1 MSARRRGSPPRAAP
15 PHLKAIAPI
24 VSPPGNLWR
33 NEPVYGGAFLLGMG
47 EWLVGMGL
55 RSWQVGEFMTIFSE
69 QQDYF
74 EALPLASLP
83 ERAGT
88 TSTWWPELMKHPT
101 FDDFWKQGSYDN
113 WSEIAAPALNITRLV
128 GHELPRRAAQ
138 LREHEA
144 RGRDA
149 RCARR
154 PEARDRSVAAL
165 GQQRTAAATASTSAS
180 TRSSSSTTTS
190 RASSTAG

>member
-1 MSARRRGSPPRAAP
+1 
-15 PHLKAIAPI
+15 
-24 VSPPGNLWR
+24 
-33 NEPVYGGAFLLGMG
+33 MG

-113 WSEIAAPALNITRLV
+113 WSEIAAPALNITGWWDMNFPGAPLNF
-128 GHELPRRAAQ
+128 ENMK
-138 LREHEA
+138 REGA
-144 RGRDA
+144 TPD
-149 RCARR
+149 
-154 PEARDRSVAAL
+154 
-165 GQQRTAAATASTSAS
+165 AATA
-180 TRSSSSTTTS
+180 RSS
-190 RASSTAG
+190 